1 MFGSSNRLRN
11 SPTIKAMHKE
21 ESNGHPRRTYNRA
34 HDSSREVSED
44 EGEIHD
50 RTPLIPPR
58 KSPGDQHQTYG
69 IFGTSH
75 RTSRPPRRSSTSTT
89 SSRKKRKSLGRIDSF
104 ADYNQDYDVNNPP
117 SVPASPSL
125 GAS

>member
-50 RTPLIPPR
+50 RTPLIASR
-58 KSPGDQHQTYG
+58 KPPGDQHQTYG

-75 RTSRPPRRSSTSTT
+75 RPSRPPRRSSASTT
-89 SSRKKRKSLGRIDSF
+89 SSRKRRSGLGRNNSS
-104 ADYNQDYDVNNPP
+104 ADYDQDYDVNNPP
-117 SVPASPSL
+117 SVPASPSF
-125 GAS
+125 GP